1 MCAGSVQASLCVNG
15 VCGAS
20 DGRRLECVRVEGN
33 KMRGEKKER
42 DIEEKRTTPVDSAL
56 QERA

>member
-1 MCAGSVQASLCVNG
+1 VNG